1 METTDPFAD
10 DFYFLQV
17 TNCGANCFICW
28 YFYGGFI
35 GFLFSWWIVPVCLI
49 FLSCLCVMCGA
60 GQLSIKKNAQ
70 AREAALKEQSELPQS
85 IYVPLPVWKETKE
98 RILQQMNDS
107 RRAFHDKSRSWE
119 VKEQVLGHQVRT
131 NIHRPREQLSMP
143 SMSEMDM
150 EFNLDDDNGTRLVY
164 VLFVA

>member
-1 METTDPFAD
+1 
-10 DFYFLQV
+10 
-17 TNCGANCFICW
+17 
-28 YFYGGFI
+28 
-35 GFLFSWWIVPVCLI
+35 
-49 FLSCLCVMCGA
+49 MCGA